1 MLPDSQV
8 ESVHVELE
16 LSVSAMWKCW
26 ISLVLVNDNESNC
39 LSWKQIGQVA
49 VAFFLTCC

>member
-8 ESVHVELE
+8 ETVHVELE
-16 LSVSAMWKCW
+16 LAVSAMWKCW

-39 LSWKQIGQVA
+39 LSQKRIGRVTVA
-49 VAFFLTCC
+49 SFLTCC